1 MYDTIGMT
9 NQPVLE
15 IGAENGQIV
24 LNLLNPKDHV
34 DDNSKENR
42 ESPTKISIREKISEA
57 KDFAKYLTNNSLT
70 ISIRYKDKE
79 IIVLENKAKS
89 KFSQLITVSNNI
101 QIKNL
106 RHLKKLDNELFNA

>member
-1 MYDTIGMT
+1 MIQIGMT

-15 IGAENGQIV
+15 IGADNGQIV
-24 LNLLNPKDHV
+24 LKLLDPKDLV
-34 DDNSKENR
+34 DDNSKKNR
-42 ESPTKISIREKISEA
+42 ESLTKISIREKISEA

-70 ISIRYKDKE
+70 ISIQYKDKG
-79 IIVLENKAKS
+79 IIILGNKAKS
-89 KFSQLITVSNNI
+89 KFLKLITGGNKI